1 MSKGGGLKGGGAL
14 EAVNQIYDQFPAFT
28 DIFDEETFYIFAFCF
43 TAATIFVAFIASRFI
58 TIKPYSD

>member
-1 MSKGGGLKGGGAL
+1 MSKSPVVKGGGAL

-43 TAATIFVAFIASRFI
+43 TCATILVAFIASRFI
-58 TIKPYSD
+58 TIKPSSD